1 MQLIRFRW
9 GLSDSGHFVRFCAYR
24 SAVEGTTVGGIPFKA
39 GIWQAIWTANRVS
52 TKPIALIARIDRGHE
67 E

>member
-9 GLSDSGHFVRFCAYR
+9 ELSDSGHFVRFCAYR

-39 GIWQAIWTANRVS
+39 VYLAGYLGN
-52 TKPIALIARIDRGHE
+52 E
-67 E
+67 